1 MEIVCISSEKLLLL
15 GDFNV
20 RVDCRGDLERDP
32 LNALFEAFGLEQ
44 HMTGPT
50 HIDGHTLDL
59 VVSRTT
65 DDIVQTCRVGDFL
78 SDHNIIHII

>member
-1 MEIVCISSEKLLLL
+1 MHV
-15 GDFNV
+15 G
-20 RVDCRGDLERDP
+20 CRGDLEVDW

-44 HMTGPT
+44 HTNGPT

-78 SDHNIIHII
+78 SDHNIIHIL